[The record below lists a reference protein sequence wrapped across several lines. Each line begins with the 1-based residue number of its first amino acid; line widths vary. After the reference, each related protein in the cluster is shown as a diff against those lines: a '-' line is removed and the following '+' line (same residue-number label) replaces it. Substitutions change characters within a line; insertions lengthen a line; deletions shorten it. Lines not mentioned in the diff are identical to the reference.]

1 MVRIDLTNTFGSGFI
16 GAMFTAALYGLTT
29 LQTYL
34 FFVYYPNDILPLRLF
49 VAAIWV
55 LDTAQTSLVGV
66 CMYHYLVANYDNP
79 VALSSGHWSLFL
91 SMAMNVIVA
100 VMVQSFFTLQIFTLC
115 SRKVRWWV
123 SSAIF
128 LTVIGHFCFG
138 IATVII
144 FFKKK
149 TFAEIQAPEVILDAA
164 TPFAA
169 FDVVSDILI
178 SVALCILLYG
188 SRSGISATN
197 TLISTLILYAINR
210 CLLTSVV
217 AVVEVITF
225 SLSPKS
231 LWFLAIDFTIGKLY
245 ANSALASLNSRRSL
259 RGTASETKTEV
270 INLRSSTVQFSSG
283 SDASSKPVN
292 PDGHVL
298 HFGGDGSRATTADWG
313 QTSAGESRAEDE
325 LKTGREGIV

>member
-1 MVRIDLTNTFGSGFI
+1 MSERLDLRNTFGAGFI

-34 FFVYYPNDILPLRLF
+34 FFIYYPNETLRVRLF
-49 VAAIWV
+49 VASIWV

-79 VALSSGHWSLFL
+79 VALLAGHWSLFL
-91 SMAMNVIVA
+91 SVALNVIVA

-115 SRKVRWWV
+115 SRKTRWWV

-128 LTVIGHFCFG
+128 VTVIGHFCFG

-144 FFKKK
+144 FFKKH
-149 TFAEIQAPEVILDAA
+149 TFVEIQAPQVTLEAA

-169 FDVVSDILI
+169 FDIVSDILI
-178 SVALCILLYG
+178 SVALCVLLHS
-188 SRSGISATN
+188 SRSGLSSTN

-217 AVVEVITF
+217 AVVEVIAF

-231 LWFLAIDFTIGKLY
+231 LWFLAIDFTIGKSTSQ
-245 ANSALASLNSRRSL
+245 A
-259 RGTASETKTEV
+259 GDEV
-270 INLRSSTVQFSSG
+270 INLRTSTRTSTLQFSSR
-283 SDASSKPVN
+283 SEASSKPATSGG
-292 PDGHVL
+292 DVL
-298 HFGGDGSRATTADWG
+298 HLEGDESQATASGSTRR
-313 QTSAGESRAEDE
+313 EEF
-325 LKTGREGIV
+325 KTPHEAIV